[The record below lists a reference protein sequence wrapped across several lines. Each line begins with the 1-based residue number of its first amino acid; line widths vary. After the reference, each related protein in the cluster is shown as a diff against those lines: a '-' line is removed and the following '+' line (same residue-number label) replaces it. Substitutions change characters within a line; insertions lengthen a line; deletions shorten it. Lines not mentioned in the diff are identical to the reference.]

1 MKRFL
6 GLLVVLLPI
15 SVVAETI
22 QLVTVL
28 PSPVG
33 SFFRLETADTNSRS
47 NFSKVSFGEN
57 EISTGEINL
66 IVQDRDFSLTPPAV
80 FEKIQLSPDTTL
92 KSNTLVLDTPS
103 VAVAAGNTIKGGRL
117 FATLNL
123 VDDTGFAASGTLYA
137 PTGLKVSV
145 ANVKT
150 LWIGEW
156 QTESNEKDN
165 FSSASS
171 SYERVPNRFVWSNK
185 LSATNG
191 GNGKEYL
198 LTVEN

>member
-33 SFFRLETADTNSRS
+33 SFFRLETADKNSRS

-66 IVQDRDFSLTPPAV
+66 IVQDRDFSTPQTVPAV
-80 FEKIQLSPDTTL
+80 FEKIQLSSDTTL
-92 KSNTLVLDTPS
+92 QSNTLVLDTPS

-123 VDDTGFAASGTLYA
+123 VDNTGFAASGTLYA
-137 PTGLKVSV
+137 STGLKVSV
-145 ANVKT
+145 AKVKT
-150 LWIGEW
+150 LCIGEC
-156 QTESNEKDN
+156 QKGSNENDI
-165 FSSASS
+165 FSSGDMVSGS
-171 SYERVPNRFVWSNK
+171 FVWSNE

-191 GNGKEYL
+191 GKEYL
-198 LTVEN
+198 LTAPLIN

>member
-57 EISTGEINL
+57 EINTGEINL
-66 IVQDRDFSLTPPAV
+66 IVKDRDFSTIPPAV
-80 FEKIQLSPDTTL
+80 FEKIQLSAETTL
-92 KSNTLVLDTPS
+92 QSNTLVLDTPS

-150 LWIGEW
+150 LWIGEYE
-156 QTESNEKDN
+156 TDFKKDN
-165 FSSASS
+165 FSSSS

-191 GNGKEYL
+191 GKEYL
-198 LTVEN
+198 LTNEN

>member
-33 SFFRLETADTNSRS
+33 SFFRLETADKNSRS

-57 EISTGEINL
+57 EINTGEINL

-80 FEKIQLSPDTTL
+80 FEKIQLSSDTTL
-92 KSNTLVLDTPS
+92 QSNTLVLDTPS

-123 VDDTGFAASGTLYA
+123 VDDTGFAAGTLYA
-137 PTGLKVSV
+137 STGLKVSV
-145 ANVKT
+145 AKVTT
-150 LWIGEW
+150 LCIGEC
-156 QTESNEKDN
+156 QRGSNEQDI
-165 FSSASS
+165 FVSSNV
-171 SYERVPNRFVWSNK
+171 RVPDPFVWSNK

-191 GNGKEYL
+191 GKEYL
-198 LTVEN
+198 LTTE